1 MNHTRRIALLASV
14 AFAWNGSLAFA
25 QDTESV
31 TDPAPA
37 AADAADDGQAAT
49 GEILVTAQ
57 RREQRLQDVPVSVQ
71 VTTGE
76 QVQKAGV
83 TDLASVAARLPSVQI
98 GTGVQ
103 SNNIRIRGVGSG
115 LNAGFEQSVGTFV
128 DGVYRPRSRTVQAGL
143 FDIERL
149 EVLNGPQTTF
159 FGNNTIAG
167 ALNITTKK
175 PGRDFEGE
183 AEALYSPSDGQY
195 IARAAV
201 SAPLSDAL
209 AVRLAGQ
216 LYGMDGYIDNRFLQ
230 TEGPRQRDFVGR
242 ASARLDPGGVFT
254 SDLRFDYARNRD
266 SSTFNAEI
274 TGCPPPPG
282 YPAAR
287 GPCLGYISLVGGAAN
302 VDNKLDFVADVGPS
316 SFALDFYEGAWT
328 NRFDFDA
335 ISLVSL
341 TSYSKSDT
349 DSFINASPL
358 PVTGVSG
365 YFTNPFRQIEQYKLF
380 TQELRVESAG
390 DGPLQYV
397 FGGYYS
403 RGTLHSD
410 SYASLFGNRNADG
423 AGVNFSNL
431 TGTSITPGDTPIGT
445 NRQLSQ
451 HEQTRSV
458 FGQLTYEVVPGLKVA
473 GGLRYTS
480 VKKRATRVGQVG
492 VGSPIALPAGVTG
505 GFQPFAAASTNPAIY
520 TLAGI
525 SNAPFA
531 DPQTTYSK
539 LMPAVSFTYEVAPAV
554 TVYGSYTSGFKAG
567 GYADGNTPN
576 QFGSETV
583 DSYELG
589 VKGSL
594 FDRRMFVTL
603 NAFHSRFNDLQQ
615 ALTLIG
621 ATGATISVVGNAA
634 TSTSQGVEFTMNF
647 RAHDQV
653 TINAAASYIDSKF
666 NDYENAACTQLQLVT
681 VGAGCVQDLSGQPT
695 PFAPKFSANVGMTL
709 TFPLTGDVELRAEPN
724 LYYSD
729 GYFLAPT
736 NDPLVRQEN
745 YFVPDLRLGFGPADK
760 RWELA
765 VIGRNLSNEPVKT
778 TAASAVGTSPG
789 LAYAVLQRA
798 RSIAFSVSVKF

>member
-1 MNHTRRIALLASV
+1 MNTNHRIALLASV
-14 AFAWNGSLAFA
+14 AFACNASGAFA
-25 QDTESV
+25 QDA
-31 TDPAPA
+31 APIEA
-37 AADAADDGQAAT
+37 SDTAEPVDDGQGAT
-49 GEILVTAQ
+49 GEIIVTAQ

-76 QVQKAGV
+76 EVQKAGV

-115 LNAGFEQSVGTFV
+115 LNSGFEQSVGTFV

-175 PGRDFEGE
+175 PDRDFEGE

-195 IARAAV
+195 IARAGV
-201 SAPLSDAL
+201 SIPLSNAL

-242 ASARLDPGGVFT
+242 ASARFDPGGVLT

-287 GPCLGYISLVGGAAN
+287 GPCLSYIGLVGGADKI
-302 VDNKLDFVADVGPS
+302 DNKLDFISDVGPS
-316 SFALDFYEGAWT
+316 SFDLDFYEGAWT

-335 ISLVSL
+335 VSLVSL

-365 YFTNPFRQIEQYKLF
+365 YFTNPFRQIEEYKLF
-380 TQELRVESAG
+380 TQELRVESTS

-403 RGTLHSD
+403 RGRLFSD

-423 AGVNFSNL
+423 AGVNLSNV
-431 TGTSITPGDTPIGT
+431 TGTGTTAGDTPIGT
-445 NRQLSQ
+445 NRQLRQ
-451 HEQTRSV
+451 REQTRSV
-458 FGQLTYEVVPGLKVA
+458 FGQLTFEITPDLKLA

-480 VKKRATRVGQVG
+480 VKKSATRAGRVG
-492 VGSPIALPAGVTG
+492 VGSPIALPEGASG
-505 GFQPFAAASTNPAIY
+505 GFQPYNPATTNPAIFAL
-520 TLAGI
+520 TRI

-531 DPQTTYSK
+531 DPETTYSK
-539 LMPAVSFTYEVAPAV
+539 LMPAVSATYAISPAV

-576 QFGSETV
+576 QFDSETV

-589 VKGSL
+589 LKGSF

-603 NAFHSRFNDLQQ
+603 NGFHSRFNDLQQ

-666 NDYENAACTQLQLVT
+666 DDYKNAACTQLQLAT
-681 VGAGCVQDLSGQPT
+681 VGARCIQDLSGQAT
-695 PFAPKFSANVGMTL
+695 PFAPKFSANLGMTL
-709 TFPLTGDVELRAEPN
+709 TFPLSGDVDLRADPN
-724 LYYSD
+724 VYYSD

-745 YFVPDLRLGFGPADK
+745 YAVYDLRLGLGPDDR
-760 RWELA
+760 RWEFA
-765 VIGRNLSNEPVKT
+765 VIGRNLANEAVKT

-798 RSIAFSVSVKF
+798 RSIAFSASVKF